1 MASSGDEDKINI
13 EALGVRVECS
23 TCNVRLGPQAMTMH
37 LQVFKLI
44 IYFNSSIFNS
54 FDSDNTI
61 IQRVLIKNDLFREN
75 RIWKK
80 SNIFLWKIQNSIGVL
95 FVRFNYQA
103 WNRLSVTG
111 LKIDYWDL
119 YNSSF
124 LIGNALHI
132 C

>member
-75 RIWKK
+75 RI
-80 SNIFLWKIQNSIGVL
+80 
-95 FVRFNYQA
+95 
-103 WNRLSVTG
+103 
-111 LKIDYWDL
+111 
-119 YNSSF
+119 
-124 LIGNALHI
+124 
-132 C
+132 